1 MKTGSFAFCI
11 APGDSMEKS
20 DYSDM
25 SILVVDDHM
34 IMRTMVSQN
43 LRALGVKD
51 VDIAASG
58 EEAYSMICARR
69 DAGENYDIVF
79 LDWHLPGMSGLD
91 VLQKCRADA
100 RLKNVAIVMLTAER
114 EQKNI
119 LLCLE
124 SGATSYLVKP
134 VPMDAM
140 QKNMSRVMQWR
151 EKQGASPK
159 PAPTKMPDA
168 ASPSVKLAAE
178 LKPVVA
184 EGVGQIFSSMFN
196 ADITPSGPEF
206 ESDHAGDMI
215 CVGRLY
221 QKDMDVTLRFAFDE
235 GLLRPLLAQI
245 YAPRYLQDKTV
256 YADAACEIV
265 NILCAQVKAFM
276 NEKGHQLE
284 LSLPYMAGTGKA
296 GDVPAGAILNVRF
309 ALNEDQHFL
318 VDVAVD
324 RNPDSARG

>member
-1 MKTGSFAFCI
+1 
-11 APGDSMEKS
+11 
-20 DYSDM
+20 
-25 SILVVDDHM
+25 
-34 IMRTMVSQN
+34 
-43 LRALGVKD
+43 
-51 VDIAASG
+51 
-58 EEAYSMICARR
+58 
-69 DAGENYDIVF
+69 
-79 LDWHLPGMSGLD
+79 MSGLD